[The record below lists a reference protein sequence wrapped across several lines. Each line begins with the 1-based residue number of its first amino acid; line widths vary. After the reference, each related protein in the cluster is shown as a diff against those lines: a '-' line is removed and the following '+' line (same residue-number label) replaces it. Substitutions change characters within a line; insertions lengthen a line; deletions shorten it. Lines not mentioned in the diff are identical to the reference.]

1 MAAIL
6 TLLHTSFGAAGEK
19 SRANRFGAMGKS
31 CLLSVVTTNFLLP
44 LALMPWRCISLAHAF
59 LAHSNA
65 LREQLF
71 PHLWPAVFLLDLRAD
86 GLDVNQQGFIADALV
101 VAPGR
106 LGLSASL
113 RRQCSK

>member
-65 LREQLF
+65 FAR
-71 PHLWPAVFLLDLRAD
+71 AVTCPLPLYQSIFQKSE
-86 GLDVNQQGFIADALV
+86 VCKIN
-101 VAPGR
+101 
-106 LGLSASL
+106 
-113 RRQCSK
+113 

>member
-1 MAAIL
+1 MLAVGGDDKLSLAPDL
-6 TLLHTSFGAAGEK
+6 DAVALHQ
-19 SRANRFGAMGKS
+19 
-31 CLLSVVTTNFLLP
+31 
-44 LALMPWRCISLAHAF
+44 LAHAF

-71 PHLWPAVFLLDLRAD
+71 SHLWPAVFLLDLGVD
-86 GLDVNQQGFIADALV
+86 GLDVSQQGFIADALV